1 MTHNALPGGLF
12 GYQKKVESGSHV
24 DCLGLVWILGMFNL
38 ALELLLDYR
47 STMMIWVFWSPSF
60 PQISSR
66 FICWSCGWW
75 RRTDLFWTLRS
86 GFHPIRFQVLRHD
99 GGFLLF
105 HFIHHPAT
113 YLSSF
118 VSFDISTKPFEFLAT
133 IPRHF
138 WLHFQ
143 HHLHIETAERWWIST
158 GGLYHD
164 LSDSKEGL
172 IVAHDSVLIYPLDN
186 AMGLPNSGG
195 SVRSR
200 GRGAVDH
207 GRCPCLFPKGCM
219 NMSGQ
224 SALVEVHDALAWHR
238 SIFLGPFLN
247 HCTLMMS
254 NLVWDGLLL
263 LTRGKFKM
271 NPEIAGLHLPNL
283 HFWTPFHGLLGASVE
298 ETH

>member
-1 MTHNALPGGLF
+1 M
-12 GYQKKVESGSHV
+12 ESGSHI
-24 DCLGLVWILGMFNL
+24 DRLGLVWILGMFNL
-38 ALELLLDYR
+38 ALELLLDNR
-47 STMMIWVFWSPSF
+47 PWWFGSF
-60 PQISSR
+60 GLRVSHR
-66 FICWSCGWW
+66 F
-75 RRTDLFWTLRS
+75 LRDS
-86 GFHPIRFQVLRHD
+86 FVGLAD
-99 GGFLLF
+99 GGEE
-105 HFIHHPAT
+105 PT
-113 YLSSF
+113 YFELSVVVSTQSVF
-118 VSFDISTKPFEFLAT
+118 KCFDMTGVSIVSFYSPPSHLLLIICVIWHIKKAFWILGHHTETFLIAL
-133 IPRHF
+133 PASPAH
-138 WLHFQ
+138 WDCWG
-143 HHLHIETAERWWIST
+143 WWIST
-158 GGLYHD
+158 GGLHHD

-224 SALVEVHDALAWHR
+224 SALVEVHDALAGHR
-238 SIFLGPFLN
+238 SIFLGRFLN
-247 HCTLMMS
+247 HCMLMMS

-271 NPEIAGLHLPNL
+271 NPEIAGLHPPNL
-283 HFWTPFHGLLGASVE
+283 HLWTPFHGLLGASVE